1 MNRDNQPTFNVNRK
15 IVNFSDFGTNKD
27 SLKKAKL
34 QTKPNSEDQQH
45 IGNDRNEFDPNTHK
59 VTQVT
64 PDEVKDKL
72 DAIEELEGVEKKSTI
87 KKFNESKSEEG
98 ALNENSDL
106 LYQEIKGILRDSNHP
121 AEAKVNMLRSIAD
134 EIESG
139 KKQKEE
145 TLSRWGKENDLSR
158 RIGGLDPNNKF

>member
-15 IVNFSDFGTNKD
+15 IANFSDFASNKET
-27 SLKKAKL
+27 LKKAEL

-87 KKFNESKSEEG
+87 KKFNESKSEEKNLTVKQVKKLIKFCLSNDG
-98 ALNENSDL
+98 VKLTPSGDLNAEQKLSMKAEGIIDR
-106 LYQEIKGILRDSNHP
+106 EIKKI
-121 AEAKVNMLRSIAD
+121 K
-134 EIESG
+134 
-139 KKQKEE
+139 
-145 TLSRWGKENDLSR
+145 
-158 RIGGLDPNNKF
+158 

>member
-15 IVNFSDFGTNKD
+15 IANFSDFASNKET
-27 SLKKAKL
+27 LKKAEL

-87 KKFNESKSEEG
+87 KKFNESVF
-98 ALNENSDL
+98 SDDGHAGMNGERYEDEKNL
-106 LYQEIKGILRDSNHP
+106 TIKQVKKLIKFCLSNDSVKLTASGDLSAR
-121 AEAKVNMLRSIAD
+121 AEDIIDD
-134 EIESG
+134 EIE
-139 KKQKEE
+139 KIK
-145 TLSRWGKENDLSR
+145 
-158 RIGGLDPNNKF
+158 

>member
-15 IVNFSDFGTNKD
+15 IANFSDFGTNKD

-34 QTKPNSEDQQH
+34 QTKNNSEDQQH
-45 IGNDRNEFDPNTHK
+45 IGNFRNEFDPNTHK

-87 KKFNESKSEEG
+87 KKFNESKEE
-98 ALNENSDL
+98 
-106 LYQEIKGILRDSNHP
+106 
-121 AEAKVNMLRSIAD
+121 
-134 EIESG
+134 
-139 KKQKEE
+139 
-145 TLSRWGKENDLSR
+145 
-158 RIGGLDPNNKF
+158 

>member
-15 IVNFSDFGTNKD
+15 IVNFSDFGSNKET
-27 SLKKAKL
+27 LKKAEL

-45 IGNDRNEFDPNTHK
+45 IGNFRNEFDPNTHK

-87 KKFNESKSEEG
+87 KKFNES
-98 ALNENSDL
+98 SDT
-106 LYQEIKGILRDSNHP
+106 LYQEIKNILGDSTDNS
-121 AEAKVNMLRSIAD
+121 EAKIVMLRLIAN

-139 KKQKEE
+139 VSQRKETTIRWDKEKKR
-145 TLSRWGKENDLSR
+145 SRKTD
-158 RIGGLDPNNKF
+158 GLEPNNKF

>member
-27 SLKKAKL
+27 SLKKANL

-45 IGNDRNEFDPNTHK
+45 IGNFRNEFDPNTHK

-64 PDEVKDKL
+64 PDEIKDKL

-87 KKFNESKSEEG
+87 KKFNES
-98 ALNENSDL
+98 SDP
-106 LYQEIKGILRDSNHP
+106 LYQEIIGILSDSNHP
-121 AEAKVNMLRSIAD
+121 VKSKIVLLRAIAD
-134 EIESG
+134 EIELAEKL
-139 KKQKEE
+139 KKDIDI
-145 TLSRWGKENDLSR
+145 RWSEGKERAKKID
-158 RIGGLDPNNKF
+158 GLDPRNEF

>member
-15 IVNFSDFGTNKD
+15 IVNFSDFASNKET
-27 SLKKAKL
+27 LKKAEL

-87 KKFNESKSEEG
+87 KKFNESKSEEKNLTVKQVKKLIKFCLSNDG
-98 ALNENSDL
+98 VKLTASGDL
-106 LYQEIKGILRDSNHP
+106 SAR
-121 AEAKVNMLRSIAD
+121 AEDIID
-134 EIESG
+134 GEIE
-139 KKQKEE
+139 KIK
-145 TLSRWGKENDLSR
+145 
-158 RIGGLDPNNKF
+158 

>member
-15 IVNFSDFGTNKD
+15 IANFSDFGTNKD

-59 VTQVT
+59 ITQVT

-87 KKFNESKSEEG
+87 KKFNESKEEEKT
-98 ALNENSDL
+98 LTIKQVKELIKFCLSNDSVKLTNSDDL
-106 LYQEIKGILRDSNHP
+106 TKTAEDIIDKKIKKI
-121 AEAKVNMLRSIAD
+121 K
-134 EIESG
+134 
-139 KKQKEE
+139 
-145 TLSRWGKENDLSR
+145 
-158 RIGGLDPNNKF
+158 

>member
-15 IVNFSDFGTNKD
+15 IANFSDFGTNKD
-27 SLKKAKL
+27 SLEKAKL

-72 DAIEELEGVEKKSTI
+72 DAIEELEGTKDNSI
-87 KKFNESKSEEG
+87 KKFKNF
-98 ALNENSDL
+98 
-106 LYQEIKGILRDSNHP
+106 
-121 AEAKVNMLRSIAD
+121 
-134 EIESG
+134 
-139 KKQKEE
+139 KK
-145 TLSRWGKENDLSR
+145 
-158 RIGGLDPNNKF
+158 

>member
-15 IVNFSDFGTNKD
+15 IANFSDFASNKET
-27 SLKKAKL
+27 LKKAEL

-87 KKFNESKSEEG
+87 KKFNESKSEEKNLTVKQVKKLIKFCLSNDSVKLTASG
-98 ALNENSDL
+98 DL
-106 LYQEIKGILRDSNHP
+106 SAR
-121 AEAKVNMLRSIAD
+121 AEDIIDD
-134 EIESG
+134 EIE
-139 KKQKEE
+139 KIK
-145 TLSRWGKENDLSR
+145 
-158 RIGGLDPNNKF
+158 